1 MTAPSPVDVFKQAM
15 AALQAGDLQAL
26 LELCTNDVVFEFPFA
41 PPGRPGKVEGK
52 RALAEYMAPLLARA
66 AFDQFDLETHQT
78 VDPDVAVIEMTATG
92 RVTDTGEPF
101 ERPYVVVRGGLDQR
115 ADRGSSTLRPTSG
128 PMPCSPSCSATSPA
142 TVRAGSHTSCSP
154 SPGST
159 SSSTWC
165 PRKAGPASRSVTGS
179 AAWPSRS
186 SSRTALPVPP

>member
-78 VDPDVAVIEMTATG
+78 VDPDVAVNEMTATG

-101 ERPYVVVRGGLDQR
+101 ERPYVVVL
-115 ADRGSSTLRPTSG
+115 
-128 PMPCSPSCSATSPA
+128 
-142 TVRAGSHTSCSP
+142 TVRDGLIKRYRDYWVPNTILR
-154 SPGST
+154 T
-159 SSSTWC
+159 
-165 PRKAGPASRSVTGS
+165 PAVS
-179 AAWPSRS
+179 
-186 SSRTALPVPP
+186 